1 MWTPQN
7 RVKKAAVPRIFF
19 NDSISA
25 TEIHWIQQRPAD
37 ADGVLVAEADGP
49 AEAQLLEAQG
59 LVPEGHH
66 GVQLQDVRRAA
77 QIKALHLRLL
87 KLV

>member
-1 MWTPQN
+1 M
-7 RVKKAAVPRIFF
+7 
-19 NDSISA
+19 
-25 TEIHWIQQRPAD
+25 
-37 ADGVLVAEADGP
+37 LVAEADGP

-87 KLV
+87 KFV